1 MSPNVLCRRTGS
13 SRLSCASPHVATSR
27 RLRGGGGFSVVF
39 GGVSGSVV
47 GSGVGEGVTVG
58 GVSET
63 GGVGSVAT
71 PLTSLE

>member
-1 MSPNVLCRRTGS
+1 MYF
-13 SRLSCASPHVATSR
+13 ASDVELEARASLVHPPIFLVSFVS
-27 RLRGGGGFSVVF
+27 GGGGFSVVC

-63 GGVGSVAT
+63 GGVGSAAA
-71 PLTSLE
+71 PLASPE

>member
-1 MSPNVLCRRTGS
+1 M
-13 SRLSCASPHVATSR
+13 
-27 RLRGGGGFSVVF
+27 
-39 GGVSGSVV
+39 

>member
-1 MSPNVLCRRTGS
+1 MYFAVELDAR
-13 SRLSCASPHVATSR
+13 ASLVQPPTS
-27 RLRGGGGFSVVF
+27 LVVSVFGGGGFSVVLA
-39 GGVSGSVV
+39 GVSGSVV

-63 GGVGSVAT
+63 GSVVSVAT

>member
-27 RLRGGGGFSVVF
+27 RLRGGFSVVF